1 MDETPVTI
9 DHRGL
14 EGLDYAAIVLYLVVT
29 FGVAIWF
36 GRRQKDTEDFFVGG
50 RRMPW
55 FVIGLSILATLF
67 STLTYQGVPGE
78 VIKNGIAIFTGYLVL
93 PLTFAVITFLWIPFF
108 MRLKLTSAY
117 EYLEQRFSYP
127 VRFLGGIL
135 FVLLRLG
142 WMSMVV
148 FAAAVALD
156 YIKGP
161 ELEILPGRDLYW
173 WMAAIGIVA
182 AVYTSIGGIQAIVW
196 VDVLQCLLLLAGV
209 LLTIGYIMF
218 TDGSTPIDWWQTAA
232 ANSPAHQKLEW
243 VTHDVFVQ
251 RTVLWVMINS
261 FFWHCCTHAS
271 DQVVLQR
278 YFSTPSLAAARRS
291 YFTNLIVDVSMA
303 TLLTI
308 AGLGLVAFYI
318 KRPELL
324 DGKSPADMAD
334 RLFPT
339 FLGNQLPA
347 GCAGLIISAFLCD
360 AIQTLEAG
368 VNAITAVFTKD
379 LLPKRSE
386 AAEHSPAHLMFVR
399 IVTIAI
405 ALGAATAA
413 YGVDFLQRQ
422 SRDLNLVSMM
432 PKFFNMFLGPLAGM
446 FIVGMFVPRAT
457 TRCVLPA
464 ACLGLI
470 VSVFWSWGEFIFQ
483 AEKGPTIFL
492 AVAVPCMT
500 TIATASLLGFIV
512 GIKGPHS
519 GSGFTWWAIVRGG
532 NEDGSPRRN
541 ERKLT

>member
-1 MDETPVTI
+1 MDETSVTI

-14 EGLDYAAIVLYLVVT
+14 EGLDYASIVLYLVVT
-29 FGVAIWF
+29 FGIAIWF
-36 GRRQKDTEDFFVGG
+36 GRKQKDTEDFFVGG

-78 VIKNGIAIFTGYLVL
+78 VIKNGIAIWTGYLVL
-93 PLTFAVITFLWIPFF
+93 PLTFTVITFLWIPFF

-127 VRFLGGIL
+127 VRFLGGVL

-161 ELEILPGRDLYW
+161 EIAALPGRDLYW

-182 AVYTSIGGIQAIVW
+182 AAYTSIGGIQAIVW

-209 LLTIGYIMF
+209 LLTIGYIMLA
-218 TDGSTPIDWWQTAA
+218 DGTTPLDWWRTAA
-232 ANSPAHQKLEW
+232 ANSPPHQKL
-243 VTHDVFVQ
+243 VVATHDVFVQ

-318 KRPELL
+318 TRPELL
-324 DGKSPADMAD
+324 DGKSPTEMAD
-334 RLFPT
+334 KLFPT

-368 VNAITAVFTKD
+368 VNAITAVVNED

-386 AAEHSPAHLMFVR
+386 AAERAPAHLMFVR
-399 IVTIAI
+399 LMTIAI
-405 ALGAATAA
+405 ALCSATGA
-413 YGVDFLQRQ
+413 YWVYYVQ
-422 SRDLNLVSMM
+422 SQNPDLNLVSLM
-432 PKFFNMFLGPLAGM
+432 PKFFNMFLGPLAGL

-464 ACLGLI
+464 AGLGLI
-470 VSVFWSWGEFIFQ
+470 VSVLWSWGKMIFRT
-483 AEKGPTIFL
+483 EREPTIFL
-492 AVAVPCMT
+492 AVAVPCLT
-500 TIATASLLGFIV
+500 TIATAFLLSLILGN
-512 GIKGPHS
+512 GGPHS
-519 GSGFTWWAIVRGG
+519 GSGYTWWAIVRGR
-532 NEDGSPRRN
+532 NPDGTPRDASS
-541 ERKLT
+541 

>member
-1 MDETPVTI
+1 MDETPAVI
-9 DHRGL
+9 DHQGL
-14 EGLDYAAIVLYLVVT
+14 EGLDYAAIIVYLVVT
-29 FGVAIWF
+29 FGISIWF
-36 GRRQKDTEDFFVGG
+36 GRKQKNTEDFFVGG
-50 RRMPW
+50 RQMPW

-78 VIKNGIAIFTGYLVL
+78 VIKNGIAIFTGYLSL
-93 PLTFAVITFLWIPFF
+93 PLTFLVISFLWIPFF

-127 VRFLGGIL
+127 VRCMGAIL

-148 FAAAVALD
+148 FSASLALD
-156 YIKGP
+156 HIKGP
-161 ELEILPGRDLYW
+161 DLQFLSGPDLYW
-173 WMAAIGIVA
+173 WIGAIGLVAAI
-182 AVYTSIGGIQAIVW
+182 YTSIGGIQAMVW
-196 VDVLQCLLLLAGV
+196 IDVLQCLLLLFGV
-209 LLTIGYIMF
+209 VMTIGFIMY
-218 TDGSTPIDWWQTAA
+218 TDGTTPIDWWRTA
-232 ANSPAHQKLEW
+232 NENTTSH
-243 VTHDVFVQ
+243 VTPPLYSTNVFVQ
-251 RTVLWVMINS
+251 RTVLFVMINS

-303 TLLTI
+303 GLLTL
-308 AGLGLVAFYI
+308 AGLGLLAFYL
-318 KRPELL
+318 KRTYLL
-324 DGKSPADMAD
+324 DGKDPISMAD

-386 AAEHSPAHLMFVR
+386 AAERAPSQLMFVR
-399 IVTIAI
+399 VVTIVI
-405 ALGAATAA
+405 ALIAASAA
-413 YGVDFLQRQ
+413 YGVDFVQRQ
-422 SRDLNLVSMM
+422 SPDMNLVSMM

-457 TRCVLPA
+457 TVCVLPA
-464 ACLGLI
+464 AILGLVI
-470 VSVFWSWGEFIFQ
+470 SIIWSWWEFIFGTK
-483 AEKGPTIFL
+483 ESPTIFL
-492 AVAVPCMT
+492 AVAVPCLT
-500 TIATASLLGFIV
+500 TIAVSAALSVFFGAKL
-512 GIKGPHS
+512 HS
-519 GSGFTWWAIVRGG
+519 GSGYTWWAIVKGKKESRP
-532 NEDGSPRRN
+532 ESA
-541 ERKLT
+541 E